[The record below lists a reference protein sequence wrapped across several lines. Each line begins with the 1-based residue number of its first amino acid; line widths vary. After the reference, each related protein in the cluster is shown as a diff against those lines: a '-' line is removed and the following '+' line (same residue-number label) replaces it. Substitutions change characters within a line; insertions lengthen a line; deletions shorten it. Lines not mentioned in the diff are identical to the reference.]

1 MSQVVTIAKVSD
13 EILVYIDFDRPVW
26 QNKLIKELSC
36 IPSLDNFMC
45 DGILGSL
52 SSKNLS
58 RAGIQARFSQEDF
71 AENPS
76 SRELQMARGIIYES
90 SEILIALYHE
100 GQIDLFLAK
109 DLSRFTVKVAINKI
123 NHEEFENLL
132 K

>member
-1 MSQVVTIAKVSD
+1 MSQVVAIAKVSD

-26 QNKLIKELSC
+26 QNKLFKELNC

-58 RAGIQARFSQEDF
+58 RAGIQVRFSQEDF

-90 SEILIALYHE
+90 SEILIELFHE
-100 GQIDLFLAK
+100 GQIDSFLAK
-109 DLSRFTVKVAINKI
+109 DLSRFSGKIVINKI
-123 NHEEFENLL
+123 NYEDFANLL

>member
-1 MSQVVTIAKVSD
+1 MSQVVAIAKVSD

-26 QNKLIKELSC
+26 QNKIIKELSC

-58 RAGIQARFSQEDF
+58 RVGIQARFSQEDF

-100 GQIDLFLAK
+100 GQIDSFLAK
-109 DLSRFTVKVAINKI
+109 DLSRFTGKVALHKI
-123 NHEEFENLL
+123 NHEEFVNLL

>member
-1 MSQVVTIAKVSD
+1 MSQVVAIAKVSD

-36 IPSLDNFMC
+36 IPRFENFMC
-45 DGILGSL
+45 DGILGAL

-58 RAGIQARFSQEDF
+58 RAGIQARFSQKDF
-71 AENPS
+71 TENPS

-90 SEILIALYHE
+90 SAILIELFHE
-100 GQIDLFLAK
+100 GQIDSFLAK
-109 DLSRFTVKVAINKI
+109 DLSRFTGKVAINRI
-123 NHEEFENLL
+123 SPENIANLL